1 MCFLVYPALQQ
12 LRAIILVVFEIISF
26 QAYDSINSTT
36 EHCMPKSNQMPA
48 PTARVWNVPRL
59 VRIGTIADVA
69 GGGNGITQ
77 GSKNS

>member
-1 MCFLVYPALQQ
+1 
-12 LRAIILVVFEIISF
+12 
-26 QAYDSINSTT
+26 
-36 EHCMPKSNQMPA
+36 MPKSNQMPA